1 MESSLRD
8 GQREH
13 ALYRFPKQE
22 LDMRRMLKFVFL
34 AAVAAI
40 GISSPVLAAVYN
52 DPALNGGG
60 SSGYNAHL
68 GADNS

>member
-1 MESSLRD
+1 V
-8 GQREH
+8 
-13 ALYRFPKQE
+13 
-22 LDMRRMLKFVFL
+22 KFVFL

-40 GISSPVLAAVYN
+40 YN